1 MLTIA
6 VLKGWHVVTMYVNS
20 LRTTVTVL
28 LHMLPFFVQEYLL
41 QDSHFTISLDKLLCA
56 VHPGADQAASQR
68 KRLWGCPWD
77 PFFHCVMREP
87 ACHLK
92 CLPVHHQLSFG
103 SLTKVLN
110 LVDIDCEFEINI
122 FREIN
127 FYRTRYNYN
136 QTASHN
142 NRGGKTKSKWLMFYL
157 ILINRTRPVL
167 IFNQT
172 HSRKMCNEIQTLPLS
187 VSSRSK

>member
-1 MLTIA
+1 MWLPCTE
-6 VLKGWHVVTMYVNS
+6 
-20 LRTTVTVL
+20 TVGYSFTNTVS
-28 LHMLPFFVQEYLL
+28 LPFFVQEYLL
-41 QDSHFTISLDKLLCA
+41 QDSHLTISLDKLLCA
-56 VHPGADQAASQR
+56 VHPGADQAANQR

-87 ACHLK
+87 TCHLK

-122 FREIN
+122 FREMN
-127 FYRTRYNYN
+127 FYRMRYNYYN

-142 NRGGKTKSKWLMFYL
+142 NAGGKKISKLLMFYL
-157 ILINRTRPVL
+157 ILTIRTRPVL

-172 HSRKMCNEIQTLPLS
+172 TVGKCATTFHHYQLYLS
-187 VSSRSK
+187 LSHQDQNRNSF